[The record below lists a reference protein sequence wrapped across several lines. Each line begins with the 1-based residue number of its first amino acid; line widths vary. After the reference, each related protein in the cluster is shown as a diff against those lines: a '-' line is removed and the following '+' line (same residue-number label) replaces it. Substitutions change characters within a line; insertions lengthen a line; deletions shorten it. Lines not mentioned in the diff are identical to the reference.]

1 MAKQE
6 LKDRYGHKIG
16 EIRDNGSKQE
26 IYDQYG
32 HKLGYF
38 DGKYTY
44 DNYGHKIGSGNLLT
58 TLLPR

>member
-6 LKDRYGHKIG
+6 LQDRYGHKIG